1 MNKVEFISRHEA
13 TDRSAGAPRALR
25 SAPKA
30 AKVLL
35 PVWGYHHVRYFLE
48 WSLPTLLAAGNLP
61 AIAAV
66 LPTECVIMT
75 SADDEEFVRQH
86 PAFKALAASCK
97 VAIRHIDHLITDG
110 NYSTTITL
118 AYTES
123 LREVGDAVVDTC
135 FFFLVSDYIMA
146 DNSLGNA
153 VKRMLAGASAVVVG
167 NCQVVLEDAMPW
179 LQQRLARTKQALALN
194 PRELM
199 AWALNHLHPATLANT
214 VNIPFNHN
222 SHTNRLFWRVDGNTM
237 LGRFYLM
244 HMLCVR
250 PEVTN
255 FVIGSSCD
263 YSFIPEMCPSGN
275 VETITDS
282 DEYLVVELQPRSH
295 EAIFLRPGPL
305 RPRELAKSLREWT
318 TAVHRDNAHKTL
330 VFHAGELP
338 ADMPEKTA
346 EADSFVNAIAELLKS
361 RPRPH
366 RGHPYWY
373 GAMAAFYDAKGH
385 RLNDDE
391 WRYALGL
398 PAADHWISKW
408 LLQRAKYALTGK
420 PPHVMPWHPDWPDF
434 RAVLE
439 ELNPYFADPNQKLL
453 TLSNG
458 PTALSVALA
467 DNGERT
473 HRMRSVPFLKVP
485 VERLAPL
492 RGAFDICLLELAE
505 TDLRYGN
512 ELIDRIVPLLKVG
525 GRIVVFVRNPRISDK
540 GNEFTRAVTRESS
553 RLIRSGAT
561 PVEARF
567 VPVNVVRRLVRR
579 ALGSLR
585 NTMNFGP
592 WIGGPISIV
601 GGGLLLG
608 VSFVGNVDALRTTR
622 RKKPAR
628 HNSSFI
634 MRLSADAPRIDN
646 GLSERS
652 LEVDNIPSTGPSANL
667 RRNGNLGESEETREP
682 QYNRCVE
689 LKDSLGLTSLGLMTN
704 QVWYDDPRRLTFLLA
719 RYKFVA
725 KMFSGRT
732 NVGEVGC
739 GDAFGT
745 RVVLQ
750 EAPNVTVYDFDP
762 IFIEDIQSRYDS
774 RWPLKAVVH
783 DIVES
788 SLPRKHDALFSLD
801 VIEHITPSDEHSY
814 LAHLCDSLTEDGLL
828 IIGTPSLESQLYAS
842 PLSKAGHI
850 NCKTSEQLKALLEK
864 YFGHVFMYSMND
876 EVVHTGFSRMA
887 HYLFALCTGPKVEV
901 GDLKRSVSQRFEIC
915 ELKSAPGFYVQ
926 VTHPNNEQQRI
937 DGFATVGDAARWI
950 SEQSQDW
957 LRAGRPKSY

>member
-1 MNKVEFISRHEA
+1 MNKVELISRRQA
-13 TDRSAGAPRALR
+13 TNRSVAAQQGLR
-25 SAPKA
+25 PPPKA
-30 AKVLL
+30 ATLL
-35 PVWGYHHVRYFLE
+35 IPVWGYHHVRYFLE
-48 WSLPTLLAAGNLP
+48 CSLPTLLAAGNLP
-61 AIAAV
+61 AVAAA
-66 LPTECVIMT
+66 LPTEFVILT
-75 SADDEEFVRQH
+75 SADDEAFLRQH
-86 PAFKALAASCK
+86 PAFRALATSCK
-97 VAIRHIDHLITDG
+97 VEVRLIDHLITDG

-123 LREVGDAVVDTC
+123 LREVGDAMVDTV

-146 DNSLGNA
+146 DGSLGNA
-153 VKRMLAGASAVVVG
+153 VKRMLGGASAVVVG

-179 LQQRLARTKQALALN
+179 LQQRLATTRQALSLS

-214 VNIPFNHN
+214 VNIPFSHN

-250 PEVTN
+250 PELTN
-255 FVIGSSCD
+255 FVIASSCD

-295 EAIFLRPGPL
+295 EAAFLRPGPI

-330 VFHAGELP
+330 VFHADELP
-338 ADMPEKTA
+338 ATLLDRTA
-346 EADSFVNAIAELLKS
+346 EAEAFVDSIEALLKS

-373 GAMAAFYDAKGH
+373 GAMAAFSDAKGH

-439 ELNPYFADPNQKLL
+439 EIKPYFADSSQRLL
-453 TLSNG
+453 ILSNG
-458 PTALSVALA
+458 PTAFSVALA

-473 HRMRSVPFLKVP
+473 HRMRCVPFMKMP

-492 RGAFDICLLELAE
+492 RETFDICLLELAE

-512 ELIDRIVPLLKVG
+512 ELIDRIVPLLKIG
-525 GRIVVFVRNPRISDK
+525 GRIVVFVRNPRISDRK
-540 GNEFTRAVTRESS
+540 NEFTQAVTRENS
-553 RLIRSGAT
+553 RLIRSGAI
-561 PVEARF
+561 PAEARF
-567 VPVNVVRRLVRR
+567 VPVNMVRRLVRR
-579 ALGSLR
+579 AIGSLR
-585 NTMNFGP
+585 KTMKFGP
-592 WIGGPISIV
+592 WIGGPVSII

-646 GLSERS
+646 ALSEWNF
-652 LEVDNIPSTGPSANL
+652 EVDNSLSTGPSANL
-667 RRNGNLGESEETREP
+667 SPTEMPESPGKPVNRNT
-682 QYNRCVE
+682 
-689 LKDSLGLTSLGLMTN
+689 
-704 QVWYDDPRRLTFLLA
+704 
-719 RYKFVA
+719 
-725 KMFSGRT
+725 
-732 NVGEVGC
+732 
-739 GDAFGT
+739 
-745 RVVLQ
+745 
-750 EAPNVTVYDFDP
+750 
-762 IFIEDIQSRYDS
+762 I
-774 RWPLKAVVH
+774 AV
-783 DIVES
+783 S
-788 SLPRKHDALFSLD
+788 
-801 VIEHITPSDEHSY
+801 
-814 LAHLCDSLTEDGLL
+814 
-828 IIGTPSLESQLYAS
+828 
-842 PLSKAGHI
+842 
-850 NCKTSEQLKALLEK
+850 N
-864 YFGHVFMYSMND
+864 
-876 EVVHTGFSRMA
+876 
-887 HYLFALCTGPKVEV
+887 
-901 GDLKRSVSQRFEIC
+901 
-915 ELKSAPGFYVQ
+915 
-926 VTHPNNEQQRI
+926 
-937 DGFATVGDAARWI
+937 
-950 SEQSQDW
+950 
-957 LRAGRPKSY
+957 